1 MRPMSAVRATL
12 AAVLMALT
20 GIPGLPRAAARDAE
34 PPAAEA
40 HAHHGALAIPK
51 AVQTEHEAIHAAL
64 VEATR
69 APGRVGTA
77 ANELAKVLHP
87 HFVREEQIALPPL
100 GLLAPLARGESHAEM
115 ADVLAL
121 TDSLRAELPH
131 MIEEH
136 RAIAAATRRL
146 GSAAQLEGQAAT
158 AELAEAL
165 LAHAAMEE
173 QVMYPAAIVVGDLV
187 RARGLRQA

>member
-77 ANELAKVLHP
+77 ANELATVLHP

-100 GLLAPLARGESHAEM
+100 GLLAPLARGEFTDAM
-115 ADVLAL
+115 LDVLPL

-131 MIEEH
+131 MLQEH
-136 RAIAAATRRL
+136 VAIR
-146 GSAAQLEGQAAT
+146 AAT
-158 AELAEAL
+158 AKLGQVARAERNAPVTRLAEQLAL
-165 LAHAAMEE
+165 HAKSEE
-173 QVMYPAAIVVGDLV
+173 EM
-187 RARGLRQA
+187 